1 MTPFA
6 EHSAMPRAM
15 RPTATRTPMLL
26 LPLLTGLLGGCAM
39 QQPALPPATAQTPAV
54 KAIGNA
60 VPFAIDP
67 RNGAI
72 GAEERGRVV
81 RTVAGLG
88 RDTTP
93 HVTVT
98 GPMLA
103 APARAAVASLLDEAG
118 VPQEN
123 VTFAPDQTGA
133 PALQVTTYVALAP
146 DCTAWSDIYSGWYQN
161 SPTAALGCSNQRNL
175 ALMLADPR
183 DLLQGR
189 ETVPADG
196 QRMAGAIQRYRADK
210 VKPFAKGN
218 STSAFVLAPAMNGS
232 QEDQ

>member
-6 EHSAMPRAM
+6 EHSAMHKAM
-15 RPTATRTPMLL
+15 RTPMLL
-26 LPLLTGLLGGCAM
+26 LPLLTVLLGGCAV
-39 QQPALPPATAQTPAV
+39 QQTPPAAPVAQAPTV

-67 RNGAI
+67 RNGTIA
-72 GAEERGRVV
+72 AEERRRVI

-98 GPMLA
+98 GPMLG

-133 PALQVTTYVALAP
+133 PALQVTTYVAMAP
-146 DCTAWSDIYSGWYQN
+146 DCQAWSDIYSNWYQN
-161 SPTAALGCSNQRNL
+161 SPTETLGCSNRRNL

-183 DLLQGR
+183 DLIQGR
-189 ETVPADG
+189 DTMPADG
-196 QRMAGAIQRYRADK
+196 QRMAGAVQRYRADK
-210 VKPFAKGN
+210 VKPFVNGN
-218 STSAFVLAPAMNGS
+218 GTNSFVLSPALNGN
-232 QEDQ
+232 QEYQ

>member
-15 RPTATRTPMLL
+15 RTPMLL
-26 LPLLTGLLGGCAM
+26 LPLLTGLLGGCAVP
-39 QQPALPPATAQTPAV
+39 QTPPPMPTAQVPAV
-54 KAIGNA
+54 RAIGNT

-67 RNGAI
+67 RSGAI
-72 GAEERGRVV
+72 AAEERARVV

-98 GPMLA
+98 GPLLA
-103 APARAAVASLLDEAG
+103 PPARAAVASLLGGAG
-118 VPQEN
+118 VPAEN

-146 DCTAWSDIYSGWYQN
+146 DCGAWSDIYNGWYQN
-161 SPTAALGCSNQRNL
+161 SPTEALGCSNQRNL

-183 DLLQGR
+183 DLVQGR

-196 QRMAGAIQRYRADK
+196 QRMAGAVQRYRADK
-210 VKPFAKGN
+210 VKPFVKGN
-218 STSAFVLAPAMNGS
+218 STSAFLLAPALNGS

>member
-1 MTPFA
+1 MIPFA

-15 RPTATRTPMLL
+15 LSKAMRTPTLL
-26 LPLLTGLLGGCAM
+26 LPLLTGLLGGCAVP
-39 QQPALPPATAQTPAV
+39 QTPPPMPTAQVPAV
-54 KAIGNA
+54 RAIGNA

-67 RNGAI
+67 RSGAI
-72 GAEERGRVV
+72 AAEERARVV

-93 HVTVT
+93 HVAVT

-103 APARAAVASLLDEAG
+103 APARAAVASLLGEAG
-118 VPQEN
+118 VPPEN

-146 DCTAWSDIYSGWYQN
+146 DCQAWSDIYSGWYQN
-161 SPTAALGCSNQRNL
+161 SPTEALGCSNQRNL

-183 DLLQGR
+183 DLIQGR

-196 QRMAGAIQRYRADK
+196 QRMAGAVQRYRADK
-210 VKPFAKGN
+210 VKPFVKGN
-218 STSAFVLAPAMNGS
+218 STSAFILSPAMNGS

>member
-6 EHSAMPRAM
+6 EHSAMTRATPPRAM
-15 RPTATRTPMLL
+15 RTPMLL
-26 LPLLTGLLGGCAM
+26 LPLLTGLLGGCAVP
-39 QQPALPPATAQTPAV
+39 QTPPSMPVAQTPAV
-54 KAIGNA
+54 KALSNA

-67 RNGAI
+67 RSGAI
-72 GAEERGRVV
+72 TAQERDRVV

-98 GPMLA
+98 GPLLA
-103 APARAAVASLLDEAG
+103 APAQAAAVSLLGGAG
-118 VPQEN
+118 VPVEN

-133 PALQVTTYVALAP
+133 PALQVTSYVALAP
-146 DCTAWSDIYSGWYQN
+146 DCQAWSDIYSGWYQN

-183 DLLQGR
+183 DLVQGR
-189 ETVPADG
+189 ETAPADG
-196 QRMAGAIQRYRADK
+196 QRMAGAVQRYRADK
-210 VKPFAKGN
+210 VKPFVKGN
-218 STSAFVLAPAMNGS
+218 TSSAFLLAPALNGS

>member
-15 RPTATRTPMLL
+15 RTPMLL
-26 LPLLTGLLGGCAM
+26 LPLLTGLLGGCAVP
-39 QQPALPPATAQTPAV
+39 QTPPPMPVAQTPVV
-54 KAIGNA
+54 KAFRNA
-60 VPFAIDP
+60 VPVAIDP
-67 RNGAI
+67 RSGAVT
-72 GAEERGRVV
+72 AEEHARVV
-81 RTVAGLG
+81 RPVAGLG
-88 RDTTP
+88 RDATP

-103 APARAAVASLLDEAG
+103 APARAAVASLLGQAG
-118 VPQEN
+118 VPPEN

-146 DCTAWSDIYSGWYQN
+146 DCGAWSDIYNGWYQN
-161 SPTAALGCSNQRNL
+161 SPTEALGCSNRRNL

-183 DLLQGR
+183 DLVQGR

-196 QRMAGAIQRYRADK
+196 QRMAGAVQRYRADK
-210 VKPFAKGN
+210 VKPFVKGN
-218 STSAFVLAPAMNGS
+218 GSNTFLLAPGMNGT